1 MINEIPK
8 ITYYYVDDVLLKQ
21 QTKTNHGPS
30 YILFFEI
37 EITTIYD
44 KCVSSPHS
52 FFTFKVLKRNSSRD
66 FTKASES
73 FKTM

>member
-1 MINEIPK
+1 M
-8 ITYYYVDDVLLKQ
+8 DDVHPKD
-21 QTKTNHGPS
+21 
-30 YILFFEI
+30 ILFFEI

-44 KCVSSPHS
+44 TYVSTPHS